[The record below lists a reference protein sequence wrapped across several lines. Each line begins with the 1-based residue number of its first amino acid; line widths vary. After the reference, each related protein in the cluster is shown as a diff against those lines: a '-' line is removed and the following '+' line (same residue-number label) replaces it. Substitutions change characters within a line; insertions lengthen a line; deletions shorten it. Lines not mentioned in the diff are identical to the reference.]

1 MMAFKVYITDRNF
14 DSLKPE
20 KQVLGEID
28 AELYDLNAKNEAEII
43 DKAGDA
49 DAFLVQFA
57 KITEEVIESLP
68 KLKVIGRYGIG
79 VDVIDIESATKNNI
93 CVVNVPDYCI
103 EEVADHTMG
112 LLLGI
117 IRKIPT
123 QNIAMKKGRWDMSFK
138 SIKRIRGSSLGILGF
153 GSIPRNLVKKVSN
166 WGLDIRVYDPF
177 ISKEIEMKY
186 NIELT
191 DFEKVLCCSDY
202 ISIHTPLNKKTKHLI
217 GYEEFVKMKNS
228 VYIINTARGSII
240 DEKALIKALKN
251 NIIAGAALD
260 VFEDEP
266 ISFDNPL
273 LKMDNVIT
281 TPHISYYSA
290 ESEYE
295 MQAGAAKGV
304 VDVLQGKKPENLIN
318 KEVWKSFSL

>member
-177 ISKEIEMKY
+177 ISKEIEKKY

-191 DFEKVLCCSDY
+191 DFDKVLCCSDY